1 MLEFLQLEVEP
12 EFPVLSQDVGEEVVL
27 AALHRLKLSHAQLI
41 VTLLTLHT
49 DSVPNLITT
58 TSTNAFILAT
68 QIQNQVDI
76 FAYNR
81 IK

>member
-12 EFPVLSQDVGEEVVL
+12 EFPVLGQDVREEVVL

-49 DSVPNLITT
+49 DSQSSELNYH
-58 TSTNAFILAT
+58 N
-68 QIQNQVDI
+68 
-76 FAYNR
+76 
-81 IK
+81 IKCLQFGDT